1 MPTLM
6 KGLKQ
11 YMKETNSQYKWTI
24 VSQMKKYNTV
34 KREKRRRIISG
45 VFLILNI
52 IIIILT
58 LLTIFSKHS

>member
-24 VSQMKKYNTV
+24 VGQMKEYNTV

>member
-1 MPTLM
+1 M

-24 VSQMKKYNTV
+24 VSQMKEYNTV

>member
-1 MPTLM
+1 MLNFM
-6 KGLKQ
+6 NGLKQ

-24 VSQMKKYNTV
+24 VGQMKEYNTV

>member
-24 VSQMKKYNTV
+24 VSQMKEYNTA

-45 VFLILNI
+45 VFLILNV

>member
-1 MPTLM
+1 MLNFM

-11 YMKETNSQYKWTI
+11 YMKETNSQYKGTI
-24 VSQMKKYNTV
+24 VSQMKEYNTA

-58 LLTIFSKHS
+58 LLTLFSKYS

>member
-24 VSQMKKYNTV
+24 VSQMKEYNTV

-58 LLTIFSKHS
+58 LLTIFSKYS

>member
-1 MPTLM
+1 M

-24 VSQMKKYNTV
+24 VGQMKEYNTV
-34 KREKRRRIISG
+34 KREKRRHIISV